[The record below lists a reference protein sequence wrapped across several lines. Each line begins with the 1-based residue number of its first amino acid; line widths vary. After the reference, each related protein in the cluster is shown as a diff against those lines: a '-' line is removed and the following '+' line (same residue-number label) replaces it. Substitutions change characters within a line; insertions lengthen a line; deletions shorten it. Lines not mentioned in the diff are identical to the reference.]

1 MILYQDALNHR
12 SFFGLYGA
20 FEKNCSEFDLTP
32 HANKIASVIQ
42 MKADGV
48 GQTAYVGKPGY
59 EFLDHFSTLECGK
72 IYLII
77 LKPGVSSIDIP
88 LLKVSSFESDPL
100 DFTDAHT
107 HDHVHDEDDAEVR
120 EKDGYYYYSKQR
132 MFKYKI
138 NQGFEYETSFHLND
152 FHEALDLW
160 ETIAW
165 HSDSNYVHE
174 IGIYFIDLVNE
185 FGSNYEDVLAM
196 ASPEVFNKHKNDWEF
211 GNTFPTYSQVLV
223 NTRNISYMKNIKN
236 QNGKTLYFSTLLHEI
251 AHTLGL
257 NYYSMNEF
265 KNVPI
270 QSYIDEND
278 NKTKYYYYGDKALN
292 QYRNYFP
299 DHPNIVG
306 IPLEDEVE
314 APRVAAHWEEGLGIS
329 RYINGVYHPALS
341 TAMMTPFADEHSTP
355 LTKMI
360 IGFLEDYGYNVD
372 YTKANPYNKN

>member
-196 ASPEVFNKHKNDWEF
+196 ASPEV
-211 GNTFPTYSQVLV
+211 L
-223 NTRNISYMKNIKN
+223 INIKMI
-236 QNGKTLYFSTLLHEI
+236 GS
-251 AHTLGL
+251 
-257 NYYSMNEF
+257 
-265 KNVPI
+265 
-270 QSYIDEND
+270 
-278 NKTKYYYYGDKALN
+278 
-292 QYRNYFP
+292 
-299 DHPNIVG
+299 
-306 IPLEDEVE
+306 
-314 APRVAAHWEEGLGIS
+314 LGIHFQHT
-329 RYINGVYHPALS
+329 VK
-341 TAMMTPFADEHSTP
+341 F
-355 LTKMI
+355 
-360 IGFLEDYGYNVD
+360 
-372 YTKANPYNKN
+372 